1 MTGDQFGEALFLVI
15 LGGAVLVW
23 FIAQNRLSLGRVAQQ
38 ALIWVLIF
46 VGVIAAVGV
55 WDDIRTTV
63 TPRQTVHADSQQI
76 TVPRSRDGHFR
87 LTLMINDQ
95 PIPFLVDTGATQ
107 IVLTRED
114 AERAGLDPAN
124 MIFSGIAMTANG
136 EVRTAPVRL
145 DAVALGPFVDHRVGA
160 WVNGGELEQSLL
172 GMSYLQ
178 RWSSVSFQGDT
189 LVLDR

>member
-1 MTGDQFGEALFLVI
+1 MNGDQFGEALYFVI

-23 FIAQNRLSLGRVAQQ
+23 FIAQNRLALGRVAQQ

-145 DAVALGPFVDHRVGA
+145 DAVALGPFVDQRVGA

-178 RWSSVSFQGDT
+178 RWSSVSFQGNT

>member
-1 MTGDQFGEALFLVI
+1 MNGDQFGEALYFVI

-23 FIAQNRLSLGRVAQQ
+23 FIAQNRLALGRIAQQ

-136 EVRTAPVRL
+136 EVRTAPERL

-178 RWSSVSFQGDT
+178 RWSSVSFQGNT

>member
-55 WDDIRTTV
+55 WDDIRSTV
-63 TPRQTVHADSQQI
+63 TPRQTVHADSQRI

-114 AERAGLDPAN
+114 AERAGLDPSD
-124 MIFSGIAMTANG
+124 MIFSGVAMTADG

-145 DAVALGPFVDHRVGA
+145 ETVALGPFVDHRVGA
-160 WVNGGELEQSLL
+160 WVNAGELEQSLL